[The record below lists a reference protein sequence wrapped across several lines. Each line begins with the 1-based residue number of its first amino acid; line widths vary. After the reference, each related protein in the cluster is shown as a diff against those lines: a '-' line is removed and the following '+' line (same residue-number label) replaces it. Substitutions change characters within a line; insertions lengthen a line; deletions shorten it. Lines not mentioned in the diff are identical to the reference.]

1 MTWLTRLSR
10 WIFVVISVVVS
21 GCAVLAPPTPTP
33 ELVPTDTPAPPDP
46 ATPTPDVQPTD
57 TPVASPTPTPD
68 VEPTP
73 TPDLIGYRVEG
84 GELGEIW
91 DLADIR
97 YRHEANRFRLMLEM
111 EETHPTAPY
120 YTAEL
125 TDEDTE
131 PFPVDRDPAWGTV
144 RIDLVVSDLYAWDYP
159 LGEELPVE
167 VAESPLVNAITL
179 FPTFD
184 DALLGFSIWLESPAR
199 FRIQELSDPVR
210 LSVEVIYP

>member
-1 MTWLTRLSR
+1 MTRLTGLSR
-10 WIFVVISVVVS
+10 WILVAILVLVS

-33 ELVPTDTPAPPDP
+33 TPDIEPTP
-46 ATPTPDVQPTD
+46 TPTPDVQPSP
-57 TPVASPTPTPD
+57 TPTVEPTPTPTPD

-91 DLADIR
+91 NLADIR

-111 EETHPTAPY
+111 EETHPTAPF

-125 TDEDTE
+125 TDEDTD
-131 PFPVDRDPAWGTV
+131 PFPIDRDPAWGTV

-199 FRIQELSDPVR
+199 FRIEELSDPVR
-210 LSVEVIYP
+210 LSVEVLYP